1 MPPLSRPSIRP
12 TAPLSPY
19 PSRRGR
25 SRTRGVTLVEFA
37 LMAPLVFFIL
47 LGLVIGAIVV
57 TNQVQI
63 GNAVRDG
70 ARAAAIC
77 GGQYGQSLPHYDATP
92 SDWTCS
98 TTNLTKYIQSRVT
111 AIPATINF
119 TVTVVL
125 LNGASGGTDIA
136 SCPYGASVHVTGSF
150 QQPLYLPLVGRFLGD
165 NGSNLRTLTA
175 TAEATCE
182 Q

>member
-1 MPPLSRPSIRP
+1 MS
-12 TAPLSPY
+12 PLSP
-19 PSRRGR
+19 PTTLRPVRHRRR
-25 SRTRGVTLVEFA
+25 QRDRGVTLVEFA
-37 LMAPLVFFIL
+37 LMAPVVFLIL
-47 LGLVIGAIVV
+47 MGMVISAIVV
-57 TNQVQI
+57 TNQVQL

-77 GGQYGQSLPHYDATP
+77 GGSYGQELPHFDST
-92 SDWTCS
+92 STDWTCS

-125 LNGASGGTDIA
+125 LNGSSAGSDIT
-136 SCPYGASVHVTGSF
+136 SCPYGASVHVSGSF
-150 QQPLYLPLVGRFLGD
+150 QQPLYMPLVGRFLGD
-165 NGSNLRTLTA
+165 NGGQLRTLTA